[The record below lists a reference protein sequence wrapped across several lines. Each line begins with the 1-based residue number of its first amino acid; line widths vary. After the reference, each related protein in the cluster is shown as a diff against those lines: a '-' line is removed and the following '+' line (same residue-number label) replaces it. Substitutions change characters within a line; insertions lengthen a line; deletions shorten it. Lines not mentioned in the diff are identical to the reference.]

1 MISGS
6 RLYPFP
12 WAKPHEAWGQG
23 RVKLWAMR
31 TTETLDFPGQ
41 PHKARV
47 SRTGVRTGL
56 QLQGHR
62 DMQGFNSSSLAAMMH
77 TEAT

>member
-1 MISGS
+1 MIRGS
-6 RLYPFP
+6 KLYPFP
-12 WAKPHEAWGQG
+12 LAKPHEAWAQG
-23 RVKLWAMR
+23 RIKLWAIKNMK
-31 TTETLDFPGQ
+31 TLDFPSQ